1 MVYFIH
7 MKFIRLIVSSILVVS
22 FFALPHILLA
32 ETKKNKEVDS
42 AIAEKNKQ
50 IQELERQIAQYQ
62 NEMQNVS
69 GQAKTLGQEVSTLK
83 SSEKILETSVKST
96 NTKLQKTAYTITKNT
111 NEIEDLSLGIHE
123 NRNVIAESIRAIN
136 AQDSRNPVEMFLGR
150 KTLSDFLRDYQDLAQ
165 LQNKLRG
172 SVRVMQDRSFQLA
185 QAQQDL
191 ADRKKELQSLSG
203 ELTDKERIIA
213 DQRKQKDVLLA
224 ETKNKESEYQKKVA
238 TLQEQVTQIENE
250 IRDYE
255 SKLKFSLNAQS
266 LPKSG
271 SQVLSWPVTDVV
283 VTQRFGKTVDAKRL
297 YVSGSHSGI
306 DFRAAVGT
314 PVYAVAD
321 GIVEGVGDTD
331 KTCPRASF
339 GKWVFI
345 RHTNGLSTAYG
356 HLSLIK
362 TTQGQTVKRGD
373 LIAYS
378 GNTGRST
385 GPHLHLTVYASNGV
399 DGEEGA
405 RIAQRPSTG
414 CSGKTYTMPLAPTNA
429 YLDPLVYLPSSGG
442 IFKDG
447 SAISSSE

>member
-1 MVYFIH
+1 MMTGIIVMAFFITPA
-7 MKFIRLIVSSILVVS
+7 VS
-22 FFALPHILLA
+22 FA
-32 ETKKNKEVDS
+32 ETRKTKEVDT
-42 AIAEKNKQ
+42 AIAEKNRQ
-50 IQELERQIAQYQ
+50 IQELERQITQYQ

-69 GQAKTLGQEVSTLK
+69 EQAQSLNKEVSTLK
-83 SSEKILETSVKST
+83 SSEKILQTSVKTT
-96 NTKLQKTAYTITKNT
+96 NTKLQKTSYTITKNI
-111 NEIEDLSLGIHE
+111 NEIEDLSAGIYE
-123 NRNVIAESIRAIN
+123 NRNVIAESIRTIN
-136 AQDSRNPVEMFLGR
+136 AQDTRSPVEMFLGR
-150 KTLSDFLRDYQDLAQ
+150 QTLSDFLKDYQDLAQ
-165 LQNKLRG
+165 LQNRLRG
-172 SVRVMQDRSFQLA
+172 TVRVMQDRSAQLS

-191 ADRKKELQSLSG
+191 ADRKKELQALSG
-203 ELTDKERIIA
+203 ELTDKEKIIT
-213 DQRKQKDVLLA
+213 DQRKQKDILLK

-238 TLQEQVTQIENE
+238 TLQEQVTQITNE

-255 SKLKFSLNAQS
+255 SKLKFSLNTQS
-266 LPKSG
+266 LPKTG

-321 GIVEGVGDTD
+321 GVVEGVGDTD

-345 RHTNGLSTAYG
+345 RHNNGLSTAYG

-362 TTQGQTVKRGD
+362 TTEGQTVKRGD

-378 GNTGRST
+378 GNTGHST

-405 RIAQRPSTG
+405 RVAERPSTG
-414 CSGKTYTMPLAPTNA
+414 CTGRTYRMPLAPTNA
-429 YLDPLVYLPSSGG
+429 YLDPLAYLPTSGG

-447 SAISSSE
+447 SAISQSE